1 MYPLFCG
8 GFMNITIKDVAKK
21 VGVTP
26 TTVSMVLK
34 NDPRISDITK
44 AKVLEAV
51 KELNYYPNYI
61 GQSLVRGKTDT
72 IAVVSNLFFAWFKMD
87 LMNGIGR
94 SVFETK
100 YKMNQYFTREN
111 FENETLKEIL
121 YGRRADAVIN
131 ISFRP
136 DRHVLEEFTK
146 ACRPIVLIED
156 VVEGFAGI
164 KVDNFKGAY
173 MATEHFLK
181 KGRKNIGILTGRLAE
196 GKGGL
201 NVIERIE
208 GYKSALDDNN
218 VDLRK
223 RFMVETVCYTFEE
236 GKDAFDYF
244 MENKKGID
252 AIFCAAGD
260 ITAMGILK
268 RAHERGIKIPDD
280 VAVIGYDDVVMSSV
294 VSPSLTTVKQP
305 VFEMGQTAVKMI
317 VDQMEKEGKAS
328 CEVVTFQPELV
339 VRESA

>member
-1 MYPLFCG
+1 
-8 GFMNITIKDVAKK
+8 MNITIKDVAKK

-34 NDPRISDITK
+34 NDPRISELTRN
-44 AKVLEAV
+44 KVLDAV

-72 IAVVSNLFFAWFKMD
+72 IAVVSNLFFSWFKMD
-87 LMNGIGR
+87 LLNGIGR

-100 YKMNQYFTREN
+100 YKMNQYATREDH
-111 FENETLKEIL
+111 EGDTLKEIL
-121 YGRRADAVIN
+121 YGRRADSVIN
-131 ISFRP
+131 ISYRP
-136 DRHVLEEFTK
+136 DRLVLEEFNK
-146 ACRPIVLIED
+146 AGRPIVLIED
-156 VVEGFAGI
+156 VVEGFAGV

-173 MATEHFLK
+173 MATEHLLK
-181 KGRKNIGILTGRLAE
+181 KGRKNVGILTGRVAD

-201 NVIERIE
+201 NVIERID
-208 GYKSALDDNN
+208 GYKKALDDNN
-218 VDLRK
+218 IDLRK

-236 GKDAFDYF
+236 GKDAFDRF

-260 ITAMGILK
+260 VSAMGIIK
-268 RAHERGIKIPDD
+268 RAQERGVKIPDD
-280 VAVIGYDDVVMSSV
+280 VAVIGYDDIVMSSV

-305 VFEMGQTAVKMI
+305 IFEMGQAAVKMT
-317 VDQMEKEGKAS
+317 VDQMEKEGKLP